1 MEVEPEAAGLGAVTL
16 GTVALGAA
24 GLGAVAFGA
33 VALGSASR
41 LVGRHFDIVWKENGS
56 LLDFW
61 IVSLMHLYC
70 V

>member
-1 MEVEPEAAGLGAVTL
+1 MEVEPEAAGLGAVE
-16 GTVALGAA
+16 LGAA